1 MSHLTPD
8 WMKQVMADLARH
20 EGFREFA
27 YPDPLSPLAKR
38 FRRIRWGFV
47 PAGPFIENPKN
58 NINPRNGHPW
68 TVGYGFT
75 KQVTPYT
82 RISRAAADKLLEQ
95 VILDH
100 LPVLDK
106 VIPNWRR
113 LPLFAKSV
121 VINMAFN
128 LGSRLLQ
135 FKNSMAAIA
144 NGQYD
149 TAARNLRKSLWAKQV
164 GQRANELISRLER
177 RAIAKEHLVV

>member
-1 MSHLTPD
+1 MSHPPD
-8 WMKQVMADLARH
+8 WMRQAISDIKRH
-20 EGFREFA
+20 EGFRRFA

-47 PAGPFIENPKN
+47 PAGPFIENPANK
-58 NINPRNGHPW
+58 INPKDGHPW

-75 KQVTPYT
+75 YKVTPYT
-82 RISRAAADKLLEQ
+82 SITQEAAEKLLEQ

-106 VIPNWRR
+106 ILPNWRR

-128 LGSRLLQ
+128 MGNRLLQ

-164 GQRANELISRLER
+164 PNRANELISRLER

>member
-1 MSHLTPD
+1 MNAQPN
-8 WMKQVMADLARH
+8 WMRQVVADLIRH

-27 YPDPLSPLAKR
+27 YPDPLSPIAKKY
-38 FRRIRWGFV
+38 RRIRWGFV
-47 PAGPFIENPKN
+47 PAGPFIENN
-58 NINPRNGHPW
+58 NLNPRDGHPW

-82 RISRAAADKLLEQ
+82 KISRAAANKLLEQ

-113 LPLFAKSV
+113 LPLFAQSV

-128 LGSRLLQ
+128 MGSRLLQ

>member
-1 MSHLTPD
+1 MSTLPD

-47 PAGPFIENPKN
+47 PAGPFIDNPKN
-58 NINPRNGHPW
+58 NINPRDGHPW

-82 RISRAAADKLLEQ
+82 SISRSAADKLLEQ

-149 TAARNLRKSLWAKQV
+149 LAARNLRKSLWAKQV
-164 GQRANELISRLER
+164 PNRANELIDRLVQKK
-177 RAIAKEHLVV
+177 IQDKHKVI